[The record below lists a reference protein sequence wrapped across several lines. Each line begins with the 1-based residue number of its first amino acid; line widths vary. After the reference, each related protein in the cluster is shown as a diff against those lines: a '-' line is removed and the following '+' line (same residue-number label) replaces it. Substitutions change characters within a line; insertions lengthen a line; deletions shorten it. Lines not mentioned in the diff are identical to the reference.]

1 MRAVVDT
8 NVLLSALLVKG
19 SAPDH
24 VLRAWLADRF
34 ILLTSEWQID
44 EVREVSRRQVLRQ
57 RLKTNEVGFLVNRL
71 RRRATVLP
79 GRVRAGLAPDSD
91 DDPLLGLV
99 IEGEADYL
107 VTGDRGLLP
116 LGKVGRA
123 PIVTPRAFLDDLG

>member
-44 EVREVSRRQVLRQ
+44 EIREVSR
-57 RLKTNEVGFLVNRL
+57 L
-71 RRRATVLP
+71 RRQATVLP